1 MKQVNKWLVT
11 TTVMLPLFIVIM
23 DSTVVIVSLPHIQGS
38 LNVSLNEV
46 TWVLTLYIVAT
57 AVTIL
62 SAGWL
67 SNIFGRKN
75 YLLFSVLLFA
85 ISSLACGLAKSLT
98 LLVLF
103 RTLQGLGGGG
113 MQPLT
118 QSILLETFPKKEYG
132 MAMAIFSMGIVVA
145 PIVGPIL
152 GGWITDNWGWPWI
165 FYINIPICIISII
178 LIFLFIFDPSYVRQH
193 IRKID
198 WSGLIFMII
207 GVTCLQIML
216 DRGEI
221 KDWFS
226 SSLIVYLFI
235 VSVIFFVGFIINE
248 LKTKQPIVNLKIFK
262 DFSYSSGCLIVFLG
276 FFAFFGSVVLLPM
289 YVQKL
294 MNYTALWAGLVL
306 GPAGAIQIILLP
318 IIGLL
323 TKKIDCRILLA
334 VAIVLNALAL
344 NLMAHFNLYAD
355 FWSIVYP
362 RIIQG
367 AGLAFFFTPLAVVT
381 FIGIK
386 REAMGNATAIFNFLR
401 SLGGSFGIAFVSSI
415 FSHRTH
421 FHHFHLSE
429 QFNPANIVFQQ
440 TTDKIS
446 HFLHISTHQ
455 AHYFIYQELGRQSSM
470 LAYNDAFFI
479 NSLIFLGLLPFLFL
493 LKKTL

>member
-11 TTVMLPLFIVIM
+11 ITVMLPTFMMIM
-23 DSTVVIVSLPHIQGS
+23 DSTVVNVSLPHIQGS

-57 AVTIL
+57 AITIL

-67 SNIFGRKN
+67 SNVFGRKN
-75 YLLFSVLLFA
+75 YLLFSVSLFA
-85 ISSLACGLAKSLT
+85 ISSLACGMSKSLT

-113 MQPLT
+113 MQPLS
-118 QSILLETFPKKEYG
+118 QSILLESFPKKEYG

-165 FYINIPICIISII
+165 FYINIPVCIISII
-178 LIFLFIFDPSYVRQH
+178 LISLFIFDPPYIRQH
-193 IRKID
+193 ITKID
-198 WSGLIFMII
+198 WSGFIFMII

-226 SSLIVYLFI
+226 SPLIVCLLV
-235 VSVIFFVGFIINE
+235 VSVIFFAGFIINE
-248 LKTKQPIVNLKIFK
+248 LKVKQPIVNLKIFK
-262 DFSYSSGCLIVFLG
+262 ELSYSSGCLIAFSG

-306 GPAGAIQIILLP
+306 GPAGIAEIILLP
-318 IIGLL
+318 MVGLL
-323 TKKIDCRILLA
+323 TRKIDCRILLA
-334 VAIVLNALAL
+334 VAIILNAHAL

-381 FIGIK
+381 FMGIK
-386 REAMGNATAIFNFLR
+386 REVMGNATAIFNFLR
-401 SLGGSFGIAFVSSI
+401 SLGGSFGVAFVSNI
-415 FSHRTH
+415 FSHRTQ
-421 FHHFHLSE
+421 FHHFRLSE
-429 QFNPANIVFQQ
+429 QFNPANIVFHQA
-440 TTDKIS
+440 TDKIS
-446 HFLHISTHQ
+446 HLLHLSTHQ
-455 AHYFIYQELGRQSSM
+455 AHYLIYQELGKQSSM

-479 NSLIFLGLLPFLFL
+479 NSLIFLGLLPLLFL